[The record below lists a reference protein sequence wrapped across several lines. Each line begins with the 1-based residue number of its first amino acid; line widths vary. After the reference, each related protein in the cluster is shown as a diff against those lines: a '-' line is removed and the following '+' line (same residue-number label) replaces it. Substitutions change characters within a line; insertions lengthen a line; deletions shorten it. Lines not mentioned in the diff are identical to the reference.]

1 MAGNIEVLL
10 CGRQNM
16 PASAE
21 LVAAIAGT
29 RGAWITT
36 QQTHAPAAGLLTGL
50 GSRSRGREYVIHPD
64 TIKSLDVGEF
74 VVIEP
79 RLGRAVDRPR
89 LPSRR
94 AATPWCRMLT
104 ERDMTITEWI
114 GRQGAVRAEHVMT
127 RFSIGRTA
135 TYRRLH
141 ELVEFGLVRRHRLL
155 YNDGGLLTATAE
167 GLRCAGLDRLT
178 PARISLA
185 LVPAHDRVGGAR
197 RRARTAASTTQ
208 TLLSDRE
215 HRAAENAAGEPIA
228 SAIIGSQRDGREG
241 LHRPDFALIA
251 TDGQHV
257 TAVEVELTLKNR
269 TRLERI
275 LRGYLRNQNV
285 SVVRYHTAPPIAD
298 AVRRAARA
306 VGAEAI
312 LELAPL
318 PSARTSTIRSRS

>member
-1 MAGNIEVLL
+1 
-10 CGRQNM
+10 
-16 PASAE
+16 
-21 LVAAIAGT
+21 
-29 RGAWITT
+29 
-36 QQTHAPAAGLLTGL
+36 
-50 GSRSRGREYVIHPD
+50 
-64 TIKSLDVGEF
+64 
-74 VVIEP
+74 
-79 RLGRAVDRPR
+79 
-89 LPSRR
+89 
-94 AATPWCRMLT
+94 MLT
-104 ERDMTITEWI
+104 ERDMTIAEWI

-155 YNDGGLLTATAE
+155 YNGGGLLTATAE
-167 GLRCAGLDRLT
+167 GLRCAGLDRLA

-185 LVPAHDRVGGAR
+185 LVPHMIAS
-197 RRARTAASTTQ
+197 AALAAELEPRLDDQ

-228 SAIIGSQRDGREG
+228 SAIVRRQSDGCEG
-241 LHRPDFALIA
+241 LHRPDFAVIA
-251 TDGQHV
+251 QDGRHI

-285 SVVRYHTAPPIAD
+285 SVVRYHAAEPVAD

-306 VGAEAI
+306 VGADPI
-312 LELAPL
+312 LELAAL
-318 PSARTSTIRSRS
+318 PSASTLTIRRPS

>member
-1 MAGNIEVLL
+1 
-10 CGRQNM
+10 
-16 PASAE
+16 
-21 LVAAIAGT
+21 
-29 RGAWITT
+29 
-36 QQTHAPAAGLLTGL
+36 
-50 GSRSRGREYVIHPD
+50 
-64 TIKSLDVGEF
+64 
-74 VVIEP
+74 
-79 RLGRAVDRPR
+79 
-89 LPSRR
+89 
-94 AATPWCRMLT
+94 MLT
-104 ERDMTITEWI
+104 ERDMTIAEWI

-167 GLRCAGLDRLT
+167 GLRCAGLDRLA
-178 PARISLA
+178 PARINLA
-185 LVPAHDRVGGAR
+185 LVPHMIAS
-197 RRARTAASTTQ
+197 AALAAELEPGLDDQ

-228 SAIIGSQRDGREG
+228 SAIVGRQSDGRQG

-251 TDGQHV
+251 QDGQHI

-285 SVVRYHTAPPIAD
+285 SIVRYHAAPPIAD

-318 PSARTSTIRSRS
+318 PSARPSSIRSRS

>member
-1 MAGNIEVLL
+1 MT
-10 CGRQNM
+10 
-16 PASAE
+16 
-21 LVAAIAGT
+21 IAG
-29 RGAWITT
+29 
-36 QQTHAPAAGLLTGL
+36 
-50 GSRSRGREYVIHPD
+50 
-64 TIKSLDVGEF
+64 
-74 VVIEP
+74 
-79 RLGRAVDRPR
+79 
-89 LPSRR
+89 
-94 AATPWCRMLT
+94 
-104 ERDMTITEWI
+104 WI

-167 GLRCAGLDRLT
+167 GLRCAGLDRLA
-178 PARISLA
+178 PAQISLA
-185 LVPAHDRVGGAR
+185 LVPHMIAS
-197 RRARTAASTTQ
+197 AALAAEIEPRLDGQ

-228 SAIIGSQRDGREG
+228 SAIIGPQTDGRAG

-251 TDGQHV
+251 QSQHV
-257 TAVEVELTLKNR
+257 TAMEVELTLKNR

-285 SVVRYHTAPPIAD
+285 SVVRYYAVEPIGD

-312 LELAPL
+312 VELAPL
-318 PSARTSTIRSRS
+318 PSVRTSTIRSRS